1 MSIDEDA
8 AMQRLASELSVSFPT
23 ATLPQVDLLISGLR
37 DLFRAAPIREFLPL
51 LIRRAALDHFTGR
64 TVLSFDERIGGDAR
78 CPGAGSDVAP
88 RTGSVT
94 AKPLMTAAPMSSRSW
109 NLHRAMVPR
118 REGGLV

>member
-23 ATLPQVDLLISGLR
+23 ATSPQVDLLISGLR

-51 LIRRAALDHFTGR
+51 LIRRAALDHFAGR
-64 TVLSFDERIGGDAR
+64 TVLSFDEGDAR
-78 CPGAGSDVAP
+78 CPGAGSDLVP
-88 RTGSVT
+88 RPGSVT

-109 NLHRAMVPR
+109 NVNRNVNPAR
-118 REGGLV
+118 RSQSTP